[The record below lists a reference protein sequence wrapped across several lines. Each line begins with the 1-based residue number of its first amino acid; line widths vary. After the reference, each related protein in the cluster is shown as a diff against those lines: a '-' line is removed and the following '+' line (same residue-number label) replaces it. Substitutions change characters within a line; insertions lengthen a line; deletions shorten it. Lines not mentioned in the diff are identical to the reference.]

1 MQAIMHWHSDKFL
14 ARLGPAL
21 HQADRGVIVAQ
32 VQLVS
37 QRINEER
44 AARLGQQ

>member
-1 MQAIMHWHSDKFL
+1 MHYHPDKFL
-14 ARLGPAL
+14 ARLGAAL
-21 HQADRGVIVAQ
+21 HEADRQAVLAQ

-44 AARLGQQ
+44 AARLGAH